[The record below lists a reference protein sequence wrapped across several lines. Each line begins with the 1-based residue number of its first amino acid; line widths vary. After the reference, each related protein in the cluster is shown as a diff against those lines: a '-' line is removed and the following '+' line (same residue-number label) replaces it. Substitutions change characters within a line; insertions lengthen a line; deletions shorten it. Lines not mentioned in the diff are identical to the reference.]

1 MVQWLHRNRHE
12 GFSINALLG
21 AAANGHVEVVDF
33 LVYNRSDL
41 SQKLELACDAACATG
56 QLHVVRY
63 FVNTCHVGCSPAGFE
78 SAATRGDLHL
88 LQYLAE
94 QALIPPASYLLMAS
108 DLSEV
113 GSMSEDE
120 DSSFG
125 SLEDSDEDMLLEE
138 EEGETEQT
146 VLLSTDTPEEDI
158 ATRNRKV
165 SVDSSMASMR
175 VEAELSSHSREHV
188 ATPIPVLKRESEENV
203 AGSYGYESNTTY
215 FDDTLCYGYVS

>member
-1 MVQWLHRNRHE
+1 M
-12 GFSINALLG
+12 
-21 AAANGHVEVVDF
+21 VDF

-56 QLHVVRY
+56 QLHVVKY
-63 FVNTCHVGCSPAGFE
+63 FVDVCRVGCSPAGFE
-78 SAATRGDLHL
+78 SAATRGDLRL

-113 GSMSEDE
+113 GSMSEDDDE
-120 DSSFG
+120 SSFG
-125 SLEDSDEDMLLEE
+125 SLEDCDENMLLEE
-138 EEGETEQT
+138 DEGEQ
-146 VLLSTDTPEEDI
+146 VPQQASPENSNIPEDEV

-175 VEAELSSHSREHV
+175 VEAELSSNSLGNV
-188 ATPIPVLKRESEENV
+188 AEPIGIIKRESEEHV
-203 AGSYGYESNTTY
+203 AGSYGGESNTTY
-215 FDDTLCYGYVS
+215 FDDTLCYGYV